1 MMTIDVVDHILGL
14 TGSPDLAA
22 LRGQRADIRRLT
34 ESSYEAA
41 LHPGEPRNFSYAER
55 AALAGRMARL
65 WKSHEL
71 AAHYDGVLHKQDGD
85 AASLRISDPENP
97 LDGATDRLKAIIRHV
112 DLVTLTPRQ
121 AEKSDIG
128 LLYAAG
134 LDDRDIVTLAGLI
147 AFVNYQILVMA
158 GLRMLRDN

>member
-1 MMTIDVVDHILGL
+1 MTIDVVDDVLGL
-14 TGSPDLAA
+14 AGSSDLAA
-22 LRGQRADIRRLT
+22 LRDQRADIKRLT
-34 ESSYEAA
+34 QSSYEAA
-41 LHPGEPRNFSYAER
+41 LHPREQGKFSYAER

-71 AAHYDGVLHKQDGD
+71 AAHYDNVLHKQAGD
-85 AASLRISDPENP
+85 EASLRISDPEKP
-97 LDGATDRLKAIIRHV
+97 LDGATDRLKAIVRHV

-121 AEKSDIG
+121 AEKADIG
-128 LLYAAG
+128 RLYAAG

-147 AFVNYQILVMA
+147 AFVNYQILVTA